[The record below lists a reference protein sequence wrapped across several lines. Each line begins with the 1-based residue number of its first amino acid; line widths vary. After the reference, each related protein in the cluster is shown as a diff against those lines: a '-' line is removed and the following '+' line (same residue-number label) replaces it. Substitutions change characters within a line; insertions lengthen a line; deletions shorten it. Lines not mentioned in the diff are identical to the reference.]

1 MWIFILV
8 HVVFD
13 YHHDKIFKVFAK
25 QRWLHAFQVFESAI
39 WKWITF
45 MDSIEVHA
53 YDPYFR
59 QLRRILKCV
68 NLDGNTLKCFEV
80 LIVASLKYT
89 F

>member
-1 MWIFILV
+1 
-8 HVVFD
+8 
-13 YHHDKIFKVFAK
+13 
-25 QRWLHAFQVFESAI
+25 
-39 WKWITF
+39 

-59 QLRRILKCV
+59 QLRRILKRV